1 MDKAEFLNLLRGSME
16 SEDTEDQEEKQSE
29 RPVQR
34 QNKVDKNPYSQD
46 ELNNFIK
53 GTGFAVDPV
62 ANFTEM
68 AKTLRTY
75 DRKEPQVIEKVKLDE
90 HSSIDDVSPARKN
103 DARELERQAL
113 KKLIAKYK
121 G

>member
-1 MDKAEFLNLLRGSME
+1 MDKAEFLNLLKGSQQT
-16 SEDTEDQEEKQSE
+16 DTEEQEEKTQE
-29 RPVQR
+29 LPIQR

-53 GTGFAVDPV
+53 GTGFAIDPV
-62 ANFTEM
+62 VNFTEM
-68 AKTLRTY
+68 AKTLGNY
-75 DRKEPQVIEKVKLDE
+75 NRKEPQVVEKVKLDE
-90 HSSIDDVSPARKN
+90 HSSIKDVSPLRKN

>member
-1 MDKAEFLNLLRGSME
+1 MDKAEFLSLLKGSSDEE
-16 SEDTEDQEEKQSE
+16 SSEEEQTDDLPTHRE
-29 RPVQR
+29 
-34 QNKVDKNPYSQD
+34 NKVDKNPYSQD

-53 GTGFAVDPV
+53 GTGFAVDPIV
-62 ANFTEM
+62 NFTEM
-68 AKTLRTY
+68 AKALRIY
-75 DRKEPQVIEKVKLDE
+75 DRKEPQVIDKVKLDE

-103 DARELERQAL
+103 DDREMEKIAL

>member
-1 MDKAEFLNLLRGSME
+1 MDKAEFLSLLRSSTE
-16 SEDTEDQEEKQSE
+16 SQSTEEQEKTTEH
-29 RPVQR
+29 PVQR

-62 ANFTEM
+62 VNFTEM

-75 DRKEPQVIEKVKLDE
+75 DRKEPQVVEKVKLDE